1 MYDVILKAHSCH
13 CVSHKNRSFAGDL
26 VQFISSSVLFSF
38 FVDQI
43 TFQKTFDRIIFI
55 FPFKIKLVLK
65 VKCFYFVKIFSHIK
79 HEVVFLFFFLLLY
92 FIVFLLPPLKA
103 EKSFSVKCEE
113 HVALCAIQKW
123 GLPVHLRLLIQPGI
137 VCSSKRGAKSDL
149 AQNFWDRSTVFPSAS
164 ESAFL
169 LKPVAAAPGWVCW
182 VECGDTVLLLHED
195 IP

>member
-79 HEVVFLFFFLLLY
+79 HEVVFLFFFSSAL
-92 FIVFLLPPLKA
+92 FHCVPPSTSESWEILFCKMWRT
-103 EKSFSVKCEE
+103 C
-113 HVALCAIQKW
+113 
-123 GLPVHLRLLIQPGI
+123 GI
-137 VCSSKRGAKSDL
+137 VCHTEVRAPCASEALDSAWNCVFFQKRGKIRPSSK
-149 AQNFWDRSTVFPSAS
+149 
-164 ESAFL
+164 L
-169 LKPVAAAPGWVCW
+169 LGQ
-182 VECGDTVLLLHED
+182 EHSFS
-195 IP
+195 